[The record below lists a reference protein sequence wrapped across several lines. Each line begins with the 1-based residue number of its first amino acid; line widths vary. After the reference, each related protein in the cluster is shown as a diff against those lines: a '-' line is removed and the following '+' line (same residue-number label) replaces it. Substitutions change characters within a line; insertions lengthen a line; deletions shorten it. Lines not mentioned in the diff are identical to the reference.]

1 MVKTILEI
9 DYNGPGY
16 TRDIRRP
23 LNLVRFSDMPVM
35 PLSSL
40 DRVSAIHRLSE
51 LFGTNGKVKMLPAEC
66 VTGVI
71 LEGMDELYEN
81 LVE

>member
-1 MVKTILEI
+1 
-9 DYNGPGY
+9 
-16 TRDIRRP
+16 
-23 LNLVRFSDMPVM
+23 MPVM

-40 DRVSAIHRLSE
+40 DRVSAIRRLSE
-51 LFGTNGKVKMLPAEC
+51 LFGTNSKVKVLSAGC

-81 LVE
+81 LIE